1 MKELEY
7 IPYNTKL
14 DLTDRVAIEIG
25 LARKDSFT
33 KIAEKLRKHPH
44 TIAREIKYNRTH
56 IPSAYPYG
64 NDCKFYSSCHITQ
77 LCGTSE
83 DACDYKCKQCKSFNC
98 HLVCDKYE
106 SLECKEEL

>member
-7 IPYNTKL
+7 IPNNTQL

-44 TIAREIKYNRTH
+44 
-56 IPSAYPYG
+56 
-64 NDCKFYSSCHITQ
+64 SSK
-77 LCGTSE
+77 G
-83 DACDYKCKQCKSFNC
+83 D
-98 HLVCDKYE
+98 
-106 SLECKEEL
+106 